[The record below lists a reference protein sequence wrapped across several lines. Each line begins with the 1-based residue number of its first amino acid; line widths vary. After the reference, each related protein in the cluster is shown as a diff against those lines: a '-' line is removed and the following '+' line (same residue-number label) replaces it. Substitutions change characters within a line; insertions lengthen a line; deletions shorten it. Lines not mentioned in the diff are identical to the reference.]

1 MTGTCNPAEVNYA
14 HFMEVLSDTS
24 PFRELDAGHMQF
36 LDAGPV
42 RMAFYDLLCGFG
54 HDSDA
59 SVLRHAVRGALQMIQ
74 NGTLPTSDPSTPIL
88 LHQAGALGAT
98 SSSY

>member
-14 HFMEVLSDTS
+14 HFMGVLSETS

-54 HDSDA
+54 HGSDA
-59 SVLRHAVRGALQMIQ
+59 SVLHHAVRGALQMMQ
-74 NGTLPTSDPSTPIL
+74 NGTLPANDPSTHTLMP
-88 LHQAGALGAT
+88 QAGALAAT
-98 SSSY
+98 SSS